1 MAAADVTT
9 KPDGEAEA
17 DHDTTTTVDL
27 GSGPAAMRRRGTRE
41 LAEASGS
48 GTTSGMGSSF
58 RSGLCDNASF
68 RSGAP
73 ILEPFVQAL
82 PLLHSCAPSAIQSQ
96 CDGPPPSAAA
106 AAQGAASIQQERP
119 VGWKFFLDGGNIVF
133 VVGVDDNGNGERQG
147 PEWCGESYSVDIDT
161 CQLTVFPWPSN
172 AESWHVVRRRG
183 SENSAIRVDWSEGV
197 AIFDRCTAVDP
208 CWIPTP
214 DYSCSLDHET
224 P

>member
-1 MAAADVTT
+1 MRFV
-9 KPDGEAEA
+9 
-17 DHDTTTTVDL
+17 L
-27 GSGPAAMRRRGTRE
+27 GTSVAVLCVSCAH
-41 LAEASGS
+41 GS
-48 GTTSGMGSSF
+48 VPV
-58 RSGLCDNASF
+58 RQNCDNAPAGVDLSSYYTDHESCPQHIDGYHVADPGLISF
-68 RSGAP
+68 
-73 ILEPFVQAL
+73 
-82 PLLHSCAPSAIQSQ
+82 APS
-96 CDGPPPSAAA
+96 
-106 AAQGAASIQQERP
+106 P

-133 VVGVDDNGNGERQG
+133 VVGVDDDGNGERQG

-208 CWIPTP
+208 CWIHTP
-214 DYSCSLDHET
+214 DYSCSLDQET